1 MPNIRIDAGVQTET
15 LLQFITNEL
24 DDATL
29 DKIEIQREI
38 VKSDNLATEPLTATA
53 TLALATTS
61 LILVT
66 RIIER
71 WMENQKQN
79 TQLMIVA
86 EGFKQSD
93 EAGKELAKLSKNYSK
108 VSISYGMPTPTP
120 KEVGDPNHDSD

>member
-1 MPNIRIDAGVQTET
+1 MPSIRIDAGAQTEA

-29 DKIEIQREI
+29 DQIEIQRDV
-38 VKSDNLATEPLTATA
+38 VKSANLATEPLTAAA
-53 TLALATTS
+53 TLALATTA
-61 LILVT
+61 VFAVA

-79 TQLMIVA
+79 TQLRIVA

-93 EAGKELAKLSKNYSK
+93 EAGKALTDVSKTYSK
-108 VSISYGMPTPTP
+108 VSIAYGMP
-120 KEVGDPNHDSD
+120 KK